1 MFLDWGFESKQEE
14 QPQFLKIIQQAVWED
29 RLVRLRYRSLY
40 SWWIDPLEQV
50 ADAIE
55 PGGMGGRLGVL
66 ICFWEGRGHV
76 IRLNLVENI
85 EIMQE
90 TFTRFDAYDLS
101 AFWLEWRHHFETD
114 HSEYAVQVRVSSRL
128 LPTLRNLQPGPID
141 SEGWTTGTLVFETLE
156 QAPGRH
162 PVVWRCC

>member
-1 MFLDWGFESKQEE
+1 M
-14 QPQFLKIIQQAVWED
+14 
-29 RLVRLRYRSLY
+29 
-40 SWWIDPLEQV
+40 
-50 ADAIE
+50 
-55 PGGMGGRLGVL
+55 

-85 EIMQE
+85 EVMQE

-156 QAPGRH
+156 QARARILSYGGAVEVLEPH
-162 PVVWRCC
+162 ALRCSVLDYANQIIQAYRGEMGT